1 MNEAAV
7 LAASVLWRRDSPPL
21 YPVMLDQLIFLF
33 ITPNNG
39 LPLHVLFSCCP
50 KATNS
55 QEVHKQNTLE
65 MTFCW

>member
-7 LAASVLWRRDSPPL
+7 LAASVLWPRDS
-21 YPVMLDQLIFLF
+21 PVMLDQLIFLF

-55 QEVHKQNTLE
+55 QEVYKQNTLE